1 MKRNAVNIRDEHPH
15 DFKAI
20 VRVHR
25 AAFPI
30 PAEAELVESL
40 REGGELVASLVAIHA
55 GAIIGHVALS
65 SAKVIGEARTAK
77 IAWLAPLAVL
87 PEHQHRGIGS
97 ALVGAGTE
105 ACKALKLDGIVV
117 VGDLAFYGRLGF
129 DPGAAQKFASR
140 FAGPHLMML
149 PLCTAALEGVLTE
162 PKAFSLLA

>member
-25 AAFPI
+25 AAFPT

-105 ACKALKLDGIVV
+105 ACKAFKLDRRR
-117 VGDLAFYGRLGF
+117 GRLSLLWPARLRPRG
-129 DPGAAQKFASR
+129 
-140 FAGPHLMML
+140 GPKVRL
-149 PLCTAALEGVLTE
+149 PLRRTASNDATALYGG
-162 PKAFSLLA
+162 S